1 MNADLKL
8 KFLEETE
15 LVAIPSSLFKWIE
28 SFDDDKMDQIMDALI
43 HFDNPFEEETTI
55 VFATIG
61 NDPEY
66 YMMEVGRGSIEID
79 DVGGERDML
88 VIDTLSKIE
97 IDEFLD
103 NVIAG
108 NKIVNNQ
115 ELKRILLNYS
125 LL

>member
-1 MNADLKL
+1 MDLTL

-28 SFDDDKMDQIMDALI
+28 SFEDDKMDQIMDALI
-43 HFDNPFEEETTI
+43 HFDNQFEEETVI

-61 NDPEY
+61 DKPEY
-66 YMMEVGRGSIEID
+66 YKIEIGRGFIELDEIAGD
-79 DVGGERDML
+79 RDMY
-88 VIDTLSKIE
+88 VIDTLSKID

-103 NVIAG
+103 NVLAG
-108 NKIVNNQ
+108 NQIIKNQ

-125 LL
+125 IL